1 MNSGEL
7 TAAQL
12 KRIYQSLAEVPF
24 AKLLGIELEAIDTGV
39 AILALDVRDELK
51 QNDCVVHG
59 GAIAALVD
67 TAAAF
72 AVISLLPVDERAT
85 TVDLTLNYL
94 RPLRS
99 GRARATA
106 RVVKAGRRLIVVS
119 AEMTD
124 GAGNLAAT
132 ALTTYIRV

>member
-51 QNDCVVHG
+51 QNDGVVHG

-119 AEMTD
+119 AKMTD

>member
-24 AKLLGIELEAIDTGV
+24 AKLLGIELDAIDTGV

-51 QNDCVVHG
+51 QNDGVVHG

>member
-1 MNSGEL
+1 MTSGEL

-12 KRIYQSLAEVPF
+12 KRIYQALAEVPF
-24 AKLLGIELEAIDTGV
+24 AMLVGIELEEIDTGV
-39 AILALDVRDELK
+39 ATLALEVRGELK
-51 QNDCVVHG
+51 QNNGIVHG
-59 GAIAALVD
+59 GAIATLID

-72 AVISLLPVDERAT
+72 AVISVLPVDEQAT
-85 TVDLTLNYL
+85 TVDLMVNYL

-106 RVVKAGRRLIVVS
+106 RVVKAGRRVIVVS
-119 AEMTD
+119 AEMAD
-124 GAGNLAAT
+124 EAGNIAAT

>member
-51 QNDCVVHG
+51 QNDGVVHG